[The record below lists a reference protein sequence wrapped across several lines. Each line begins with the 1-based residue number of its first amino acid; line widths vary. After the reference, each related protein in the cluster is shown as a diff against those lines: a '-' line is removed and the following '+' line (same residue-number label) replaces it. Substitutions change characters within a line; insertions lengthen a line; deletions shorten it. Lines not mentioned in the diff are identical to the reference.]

1 MNKKDMELFKN
12 RLEEMKKSVESQLSE
27 VAEKSSHGENVYEA
41 KFPQFGD
48 TEDENIDEVT
58 TFVDRLSIEENLETQ
73 LQGINLALEKIKKNK
88 YGFCESCD
96 KEIEEKRL
104 EALPTARWCL
114 ECKEKMSK

>member
-1 MNKKDMELFKN
+1 MNKKDLEVFKN
-12 RLEEMKKSVESQLSE
+12 RLEEMKKNIESQLGE
-27 VAEKSSHGENVYEA
+27 VAEKSAHGENIYEA

-73 LQGINLALEKIKKNK
+73 LQEINLALEKIKKNK
-88 YGFCESCD
+88 YSFCESCGE
-96 KEIEEKRL
+96 EIEGKRL

-114 ECKEKMSK
+114 QCKAKMSK

>member
-1 MNKKDMELFKN
+1 MNKKDLELFKN
-12 RLEEMKKSVESQLSE
+12 RLEETRKNVESQLSE
-27 VAEKSSHGENVYEA
+27 VAKKSSHGENVYEA
-41 KFPQFGD
+41 KFPEFGD

-73 LQGINLALEKIKKNK
+73 LQEINLALEKTKNNK
-88 YGFCESCD
+88 YGFCESCN

-114 ECKEKMSK
+114 ECKEKIRK